1 MHMPMRQQRRFMLVL
16 IGLVVIIE
24 ISLRLVGFWYLANFY
39 RELGAASRVQGSIN
53 IVCLGES
60 TTAELW
66 VKFGDSYHKQ
76 LKRVRREFDRQ
87 NPINVI
93 VRPRNGQ

>member
-1 MHMPMRQQRRFMLVL
+1 VTQRRRLLRILLVV
-16 IGLVVIIE
+16 IGLIVIIE

-60 TTAELW
+60 TTAGLW
-66 VKFGDSYHKQ
+66 VGSRTRTPSSSKKFC
-76 LKRVRREFDRQ
+76 E
-87 NPINVI
+87 NTI
-93 VRPRNGQ
+93 GQMPST